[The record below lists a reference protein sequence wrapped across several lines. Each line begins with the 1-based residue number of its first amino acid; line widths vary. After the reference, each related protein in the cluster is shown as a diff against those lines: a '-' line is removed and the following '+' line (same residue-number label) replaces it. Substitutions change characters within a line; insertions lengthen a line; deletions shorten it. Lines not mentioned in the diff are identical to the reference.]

1 MGVVGGTKQVS
12 KLSAYLKIIS
22 FVDRL
27 TKQFFSP
34 IITDRT
40 TNITMYKYF
49 TLSVLAAFFL
59 MSLNQG

>member
-1 MGVVGGTKQVS
+1 MGEVGGTKQVS

-49 TLSVLAAFFL
+49 TLSPF
-59 MSLNQG
+59 